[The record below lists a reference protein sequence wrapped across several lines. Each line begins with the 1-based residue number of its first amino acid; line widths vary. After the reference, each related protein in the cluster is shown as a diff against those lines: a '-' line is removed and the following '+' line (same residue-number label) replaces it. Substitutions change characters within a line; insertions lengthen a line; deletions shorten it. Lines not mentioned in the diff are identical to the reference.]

1 MESVSTMYQY
11 ATLYVCTMYIHMHCR
26 NMCRLHVMSSK
37 EQATVSQGY
46 VYFSLNTITEITV
59 DVHSGLAAILHV
71 HVLYG
76 INQKKY
82 NKQKHDPN

>member
-1 MESVSTMYQY
+1 
-11 ATLYVCTMYIHMHCR
+11 
-26 NMCRLHVMSSK
+26 MSSK